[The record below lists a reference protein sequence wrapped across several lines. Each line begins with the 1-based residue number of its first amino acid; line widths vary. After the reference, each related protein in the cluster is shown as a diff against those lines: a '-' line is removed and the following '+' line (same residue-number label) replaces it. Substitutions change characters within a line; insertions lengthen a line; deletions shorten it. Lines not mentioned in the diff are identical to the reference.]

1 MKKLAAVLLAGGLLA
16 GALAPASAKTAPLW
30 EDAAGDADAGQ
41 GLGSSIPAG
50 LDLASGTIE
59 AKGKNVTFTVTHHD
73 MPPTGSL
80 PEAARFMWGFTVG
93 AENLRWT
100 MKSADIGKPDLL
112 GGQTDERIGRVDATG
127 HFRLEGSCESEV
139 VGALNAINCD
149 PLGYYEG
156 TIDAATMSMSVTVP
170 LKDIKAKP
178 GSVILPGGGDAIA
191 ICQICWV
198 SHVAERSLN
207 STIIDSATQTAG
219 YKIPK
224 K

>member
-16 GALAPASAKTAPLW
+16 GALAPASAKPAQLW

-59 AKGKNVTFTVTHHD
+59 VKGKDAIFTVTHHD

-93 AENLRWT
+93 SKTMRWT
-100 MKSADIGKPDLL
+100 MKSADIGKPDVVA
-112 GGQTDERIGRVDATG
+112 GQTDERVGRVDVTG
-127 HFRLEGSCESEV
+127 HFRLESNCETQSI
-139 VGALNAINCD
+139 GINAINCE

-156 TIDAATMSMSVTVP
+156 TIDSASMSMSVTVP
-170 LKDIKAKP
+170 LKDIGAKP
-178 GSVILPGGGDAIA
+178 GSVIGPGGGDEIS

-207 STIIDSATQTAG
+207 TTIIDSASQTAS